1 MATIVLSQ
9 VAKITK
15 DSEMAKKLFL
25 ILTIQNGFI
34 AWLPVKLVDRAIVL
48 FPCTAILTRPGGED
62 IRQQQEGRPAPQ
74 Q

>member
-1 MATIVLSQ
+1 
-9 VAKITK
+9 
-15 DSEMAKKLFL
+15 MAKKLFL
-25 ILTIQNGFI
+25 LLTKQNGFI